1 VVETFVDEESQGR
14 KGREAWPAL
23 ERLMNTVIREEVDV
37 VATWS
42 VGQLGR
48 SLQDLLTFFEQL
60 RSREVDQADR
70 EGTRDR
76 VRDDVELR

>member
-48 SLQDLLTFFEQL
+48 SLQDLLTIFEQL
-60 RSREVDQADR
+60 RSR
-70 EGTRDR
+70 
-76 VRDDVELR
+76 DDVELR

>member
-1 VVETFVDEESQGR
+1 
-14 KGREAWPAL
+14 
-23 ERLMNTVIREEVDV
+23 V

-48 SLQDLLTFFEQL
+48 SLQDLLMFFEQL

>member
-37 VATWS
+37 VAT
-42 VGQLGR
+42 
-48 SLQDLLTFFEQL
+48 
-60 RSREVDQADR
+60 
-70 EGTRDR
+70 
-76 VRDDVELR
+76 